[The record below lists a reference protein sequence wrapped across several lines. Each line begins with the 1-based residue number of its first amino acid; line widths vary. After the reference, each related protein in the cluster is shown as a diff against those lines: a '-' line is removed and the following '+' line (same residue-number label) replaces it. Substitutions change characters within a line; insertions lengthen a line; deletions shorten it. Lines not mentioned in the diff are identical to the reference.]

1 MSLGSPEQ
9 MPERSVSTLKE
20 EWSAQPVL
28 KPEQV
33 RAGVNTIAR
42 SKCFAP
48 ASRKHYRIRG
58 LRSFPN
64 IDAQQLIRLSI

>member
-1 MSLGSPEQ
+1 MDMSLVSHEQ

-33 RAGVNTIAR
+33 RAGVNTMMTHEQRIKFWKN
-42 SKCFAP
+42 SPFAERFGFVKKSQP
-48 ASRKHYRIRG
+48 SE
-58 LRSFPN
+58 N
-64 IDAQQLIRLSI
+64 

>member
-20 EWSAQPVL
+20 EWSAQPLL

-33 RAGVNTIAR
+33 RAGVNTMMTHEQRIKFWKN
-42 SKCFAP
+42 SPFAE
-48 ASRKHYRIRG
+48 RFG
-58 LRSFPN
+58 LVKKSQPSEN
-64 IDAQQLIRLSI
+64 